1 MWLSAQRR
9 LYVQGSPAKVHRRT
23 SSFNAP
29 TNELQKHP
37 LVEGMGLVVVS
48 IKTHKKGLHLMSIG
62 HAAMEANA
70 RSIQM
75 RFPNLE
81 VLLEFLLQEHQIVGH
96 QAAQSKGRSV
106 IHCLIQAVQL
116 RQVVLN
122 VRC

>member
-1 MWLSAQRR
+1 
-9 LYVQGSPAKVHRRT
+9 
-23 SSFNAP
+23 
-29 TNELQKHP
+29 
-37 LVEGMGLVVVS
+37 MGLVVVS
-48 IKTHKKGLHLMSIG
+48 MKTHKKSLHLKSIG

-75 RFPNLE
+75 RFTNLE
-81 VLLEFLLQEHQIVGH
+81 VLLQLLLQEHQIVGH

-106 IHCLIQAVQL
+106 IHCLVQAVQL